1 MFFGVPA
8 KNILRWNK
16 GYFLILNVGNK
27 FSVLNDKRRKK
38 EIIVLHPVINEKK
51 QKKKK
56 SIEEIILDAQEALG
70 LARSANFHIA
80 TGISIP
86 KGGWNIKNEE
96 NTELQKQYNEQQNQD
111 NGYKVDDN
119 HEKNSFTNMNMT
131 EIEKK
136 IAESVIIKAHSID
149 SKFYFGKGKLNDIGT
164 YYLKTLTP
172 YIFINT
178 LLSPEHLKNLDLFFN
193 SLLQGYQNDL
203 KLQKEKNK
211 IINREMQNKSLRK
224 RIESVENFE
233 KEEIENE
240 EEEKE
245 EEEAFLYEDE
255 EKAKQAM
262 HLLYNDYVE
271 IEQTET
277 NNNEEEEE
285 EEWDDIEDEGEEGF
299 DSSEWDESVE
309 TGGNQLQTNS
319 EIYHHNS
326 FRRKNVPL
334 YVEIFDRYGLILHI
348 FKNRA
353 NSNLTK
359 LQVEIARAKF
369 IFNNYA
375 ENNKSRIKYIHYI
388 QNNVLSKSFEDYE
401 NKCSDRNTFDVNK
414 KGKPN
419 WSTSNYTTNFIKSS
433 ETYKEYEKRIINNL
447 FSKLKTEVEKWKK
460 NRNLQS
466 KARMHKALIA
476 VVGYTNVGKTRLI
489 NYLTKSTLKT
499 KNVLFQTL
507 DNSYKNLHIAN
518 SYSTILVDSIGF
530 IQNIPYSLLEAF
542 QITLDPIKNA
552 DIIIHV
558 IDITHP
564 CWQQHKKC
572 VLDTLQ
578 NIGIS
583 SQVLNN
589 NVIEVWNKIDKL
601 SEKEMIQVLEKKP
614 TTALPISAYRGTNC
628 DILTQIIQHLIN
640 KIKNVQ
646 VVTLQFETKEAQERI
661 QFLTKHFKVV
671 PNSITYSKDGNVT
684 SIQVVENAQN
694 LKKYYERFDS

>member
-1 MFFGVPA
+1 M
-8 KNILRWNK
+8 LRSNR
-16 GYFLILNVGNK
+16 GYFPILNCGNK
-27 FSVLNDKRRKK
+27 FSVLNDKKKKK
-38 EIIVLHPVINEKK
+38 EIIVLHPVIHE
-51 QKKKK
+51 KKKK
-56 SIEEIILDAQEALG
+56 IKKNIEEIILDAQEALG
-70 LARSANFHIA
+70 LARSANFLIA
-80 TGISIP
+80 TGISLP
-86 KGGWNIKNEE
+86 AGGWNTKNEE
-96 NTELQKQYNEQQNQD
+96 NKELQNKCNERKSPD
-111 NGYKVDDN
+111 NNYKRDDN
-119 HEKNSFTNMNMT
+119 HEENAFTNMSME

-136 IAESVIIKAHSID
+136 IAESIIIKAHSID
-149 SKFYFGKGKLNDIGT
+149 SKFYFRKGKLNDIGI
-164 YYLKTLTP
+164 YYLKNPTP

-203 KLQKEKNK
+203 KLQKEKKK
-211 IINREMQNKSLRK
+211 IIDREVLKESIREK
-224 RIESVENFE
+224 IEP
-233 KEEIENE
+233 EEIFE
-240 EEEKE
+240 EEEIKNGEQEKE
-245 EEEAFLYEDE
+245 DFIYEDE
-255 EKAKQAM
+255 EQAK
-262 HLLYNDYVE
+262 HTLHRLYNDYVE
-271 IEQTET
+271 IEQTGRK
-277 NNNEEEEE
+277 NNDKEEEEE
-285 EEWDDIEDEGEEGF
+285 EEWNDDEGEEGF
-299 DSSEWDESVE
+299 YSQEWNGSVE
-309 TGGNQLQTNS
+309 AEGNKFHRNC
-319 EIYHHNS
+319 EIYHNNS
-326 FRRKNVPL
+326 LNRKNVPL
-334 YVEIFDRYGLILHI
+334 YVEILDRYGLILHI

-375 ENNKSRIKYIHYI
+375 EDNKSRIKYIHYI
-388 QNNVLSKSFEDYE
+388 QNNVLSKSFADYE
-401 NKCSDRNTFDVNK
+401 NKCSDTNTFDITK
-414 KGKPN
+414 KGKIN
-419 WSTSNYTTNFIKSS
+419 RHISNYTTNFIKSS

-447 FSKLKTEVEKWKK
+447 FSKLKTELEKCKK

-466 KARMHKALIA
+466 KSRIHKALIA

-489 NYLTKSTLKT
+489 NYLTKSNLKT

-507 DNSYKNLHIAN
+507 DNSYKKMHIAN

-542 QITLDPIKNA
+542 QLTLDPIKNA

-589 NVIEVWNKIDKL
+589 QVIEVWNKIDKL
-601 SEKEMIQVLEKKP
+601 SEKELIHVLKKKP
-614 TTALPISAYRGTNC
+614 TNALPISAYQGTNC
-628 DILTQIIQHLIN
+628 DVLTQIIQHLIN

-646 VVTLQFETKEAQERI
+646 VVTLRFETKEAQKRI
-661 QFLTKHFKVV
+661 QFLSKHFKVV
-671 PNSITYSKDGNVT
+671 PNSITYSDDGSVT

-694 LKKYYERFDS
+694 LKKYYERFET

>member
-1 MFFGVPA
+1 MSA
-8 KNILRWNK
+8 KNVLRSNR
-16 GYFLILNVGNK
+16 GYFAILNFGNT
-27 FSVLNDKRRKK
+27 FSVLNNKRKK
-38 EIIVLHPVINEKK
+38 KEVIVLHPVINEKK
-51 QKKKK
+51 KKKKK
-56 SIEEIILDAQEALG
+56 SIDEIILDAQEALG
-70 LARSANFHIA
+70 LAKSANFHIA
-80 TGISIP
+80 TGISLP
-86 KGGWNIKNEE
+86 TGGWNIRNEE
-96 NTELQKQYNEQQNQD
+96 NRELQKECAEKQNQD
-111 NGYKVDDN
+111 NSYKVDDN
-119 HEKNSFTNMNMT
+119 REEKLFTNMNMT

-164 YYLKTLTP
+164 YYLKNPTP

-211 IINREMQNKSLRK
+211 ILDREILNKSIRE
-224 RIESVENFE
+224 RIEPAEKFE
-233 KEEIENE
+233 KEEIENG

-245 EEEAFLYEDE
+245 EKEAFIYEDE
-255 EKAKQAM
+255 ETAKKAL
-262 HLLYNDYVE
+262 HRLYNDYAE
-271 IEQTET
+271 IDQTEV
-277 NNNEEEEE
+277 NNNEAEEEE
-285 EEWDDIEDEGEEGF
+285 EEWGNSGNEGGEDF
-299 DSSEWDESVE
+299 DSQEWDESVRVE
-309 TGGNQLQTNS
+309 ENQFNRNC
-319 EIYHHNS
+319 EIYHNN
-326 FRRKNVPL
+326 FFCRKNVPL
-334 YVEIFDRYGLILHI
+334 YVEILDRYGLILHI

-359 LQVEIARAKF
+359 LQVELARAKY
-369 IFNNYA
+369 ILNNYA

-401 NKCSDRNTFDVNK
+401 NKCSDRNTFDISK
-414 KGKPN
+414 KGKIN

-447 FSKLKTEVEKWKK
+447 FSKLKTEVEKCKK

-466 KARMHKALIA
+466 KSRTHKALIA

-507 DNSYKNLHIAN
+507 DNSYKKMHMAN

-614 TTALPISAYRGTNC
+614 TNALPISAYRGTNC
-628 DILTQIIQHLIN
+628 DALTQIIQHLIN

-646 VVTLQFETKEAQERI
+646 VVTLRFETKEAHERI
-661 QFLTKHFKVV
+661 QFLSKHFKVV
-671 PNSITYSKDGNVT
+671 PNSITYSDDGNVT

-694 LKKYYERFDS
+694 LKKYYETFDS